1 MPQLRTLSILLSL
14 QFFFCFFAM
23 GQSSHDPKI
32 AGTLKFEGSEV
43 GSEVKGRIELTLVK
57 DGKPFAR
64 TEVLNPRFPQAYLLG
79 PKNTIVAGVPFEG
92 EFHLTAGLY
101 DSRGIK
107 IAAAKFEGVLAG
119 ARDIMLEL
127 KKE

>member
-1 MPQLRTLSILLSL
+1 
-14 QFFFCFFAM
+14 M

-43 GSEVKGRIELTLVK
+43 GGEVKGRIELVLMK
-57 DGKPFAR
+57 NGKPFAR
-64 TEVLNPRFPQAYLLG
+64 TEVINPRFPQAYLLG
-79 PKNTIVAGVPFEG
+79 PKNTIVPGVPFEG
-92 EFHLTAGLY
+92 EFDLTASLH
-101 DSRGIK
+101 DSSGIK

-119 ARDIMLEL
+119 ARDIMLQL